1 MTTPIAPSLRTTTH
15 AVVAAILASASIV
28 SAASAQTLGDVARQE
43 QSRRK
48 AIASTAK
55 VYTND
60 NLPAVEPS
68 PAPVAGARVE
78 AAPPQAGAAQTAPA
92 PPATGASGA
101 KPPAEETK
109 KDEAYW
115 RERLKTEREALARA
129 ESFAEALQ
137 SRINALSN
145 DFVNRDD
152 PAQRNVIA
160 GDRQK
165 ALAELDRVK
174 TEIRDHKQALDDI
187 QQEGRREGVPAGWL
201 R

>member
-1 MTTPIAPSLRTTTH
+1 MTPDAPSLRTITRGV
-15 AVVAAILASASIV
+15 AAAILAGASIA
-28 SAASAQTLGDVARQE
+28 SAVSAQTLGDVARQE
-43 QSRRK
+43 QSRRQS
-48 AIASTAK
+48 IAATAK
-55 VYTND
+55 VYTNE
-60 NLPAVEPS
+60 NLPAAEPA
-68 PAPVAGARVE
+68 PAPVASTRVD
-78 AAPPQAGAAQTAPA
+78 AAPPQAGAAQSTPAAPA
-92 PPATGASGA
+92 PSAPGAT
-101 KPPAEETK
+101 PPAEEKK

-115 RERLKTEREALARA
+115 RDRLKGEREALSRA

-174 TEIRDHKQALDDI
+174 TEIRDHRNALEDI